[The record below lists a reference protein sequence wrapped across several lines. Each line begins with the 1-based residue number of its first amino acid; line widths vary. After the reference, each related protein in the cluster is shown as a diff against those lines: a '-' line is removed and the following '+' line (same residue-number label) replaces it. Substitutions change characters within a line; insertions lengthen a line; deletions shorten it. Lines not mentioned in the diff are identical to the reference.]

1 MWCSERTMNCTTARM
16 REIGRGRTQ
25 KCTSAT
31 DFVHFAW
38 SYMFLFVPLPRQIWY
53 DDEQAFYWQGEGT
66 TIVE

>member
-1 MWCSERTMNCTTARM
+1 MH
-16 REIGRGRTQ
+16 EIGRGRTQ

-53 DDEQAFYWQGEGT
+53 DDEQAFYWQEEGT